1 MKLIQD
7 ALHVFVSDYGY
18 SIDKLS
24 YNFISKDEMLALNIK
39 HLNHSTHTD
48 IISFDYSLK
57 RALRAEFF
65 VSAWAVSCSAA
76 ENSQTIQNETLRVL
90 SHGVLH
96 CMGFNDKSDSDK
108 RLMRLEEN
116 KFIKM
121 FHVKPTPHV

>member
-7 ALHVFVSDYGY
+7 ALQVFVSDHGY
-18 SIDKLS
+18 SIDKLL

-39 HLNHSTHTD
+39 HLNHTTHTD
-48 IISFDYSLK
+48 IISFDYTLK

-65 VSAWAVSCSAA
+65 VSVWAVSCSAA
-76 ENSQTIQNETLRVL
+76 ENSQTIENEMLRVL

-96 CMGFNDKSDSDK
+96 CMGFNDKCDSDK
-108 RLMRLEEN
+108 SLMRLEEN

-121 FHVKPTPHV
+121 FHVKPTSHV

>member
-7 ALHVFVSDYGY
+7 ALQVFVSDHGY
-18 SIDKLS
+18 SIDKLL

-48 IISFDYSLK
+48 IISFDYSLN

-65 VSAWAVSCSAA
+65 VSTWAVSCSAT
-76 ENSQTIQNETLRVL
+76 ESSQTIENEMLRVL

-108 RLMRLEEN
+108 SLMRLEEN
-116 KFIKM
+116 KFINM